1 MKKNTLLIVFATVV
15 VLSACG
21 DNPKKG
27 TPEKMRTQLKKY
39 KTEMKELKTKISNLE
54 KQLTEADP
62 EFARQNRKTTL
73 VTTLPVETRTFR
85 HFLELQGSIA
95 SDENISVS
103 AETAGKVERVYVDK
117 GEKVNKG
124 QVLVRL
130 DSRILKKNIEE
141 VETSLNLAKTV
152 YERQKNLWDKN
163 IGTEIQYLEAKNNK
177 ESLENRLSTLKT
189 QLSDYQVKAPFTG
202 NVDKLMIR
210 EGEMAQPG
218 MPMITMVGTSNMYVE
233 VDVPEAYIG
242 DFSKGDQ
249 VELTF
254 PSRSTTVQSTIKSIG
269 EVINPQN
276 RTFTIELNIP
286 DNSVKAKPNMMAVV
300 KLKDFEA
307 EDAVVIPSNLIQ
319 QDNKGDFVY
328 VLEEKD
334 GVNTAAKKRIE
345 RGITYQS
352 QTHILSGL
360 SGNELLIDEGFREVA
375 EGVNVQIVEQNT

>member
-1 MKKNTLLIVFATVV
+1 MKTNALLIIFATVV
-15 VLSACG
+15 LLSACG

-27 TPEKMRTQLKKY
+27 TPEKMRAQLKKY
-39 KTEMKELKTKISNLE
+39 KTEMQELKTKISDLE

-85 HFLELQGSIA
+85 HFLELQGNTA

-103 AETAGKVERVYVDK
+103 AEAAGMVESVYVDK
-117 GEKVNKG
+117 GEKVKKG
-124 QVLVRL
+124 QVLIRL

-141 VETSLNLAKTV
+141 VETSLDLAKTV

-177 ESLENRLSTLKT
+177 ESLEKRLSTLKT

-218 MPMITMVGTSNMYVE
+218 MPLITMVGTSNMYVE

-254 PSRSTTVQSTIKSIG
+254 PSRNTTVQSTIKSVG

-276 RTFTIELNIP
+276 RTFTIEVNIP
-286 DNSVKAKPNMMAVV
+286 DNSVKARPNMLAVV

-307 EDAVVIPSNLIQ
+307 ENAIVIPSNLIQ
-319 QDNKGDFVY
+319 QDNQGDFVY
-328 VLEEKD
+328 VLEEKS
-334 GVNTAAKKRIE
+334 GVNIAAKKHFN

-352 QTHILSGL
+352 QTHVLSGL
-360 SGNELLIDEGFREVA
+360 SGNETLIDEGFREVA
-375 EGVNVQIVEQNT
+375 EGVNVQIVEQNI